1 MDIVRENKHVSL
13 AWNDYGI
20 TRRMAIAIGR
30 SISYRWVILDERGLE
45 GSKVELSKI
54 NLIWCFILE
63 GKCIYY
69 ILYMHLSSHNV
80 GPTLWER
87 RYIYYMYKIIG
98 NRI

>member
-20 TRRMAIAIGR
+20 TRRVAIAIGR
-30 SISYRWVILDERGLE
+30 SIFYHWVILDKRGLK

-63 GKCIYY
+63 GECIYY
-69 ILYMHLSSHNV
+69 ILYMHLPSDSV
-80 GPTLWER
+80 RLTLWER

-98 NRI
+98 SRV